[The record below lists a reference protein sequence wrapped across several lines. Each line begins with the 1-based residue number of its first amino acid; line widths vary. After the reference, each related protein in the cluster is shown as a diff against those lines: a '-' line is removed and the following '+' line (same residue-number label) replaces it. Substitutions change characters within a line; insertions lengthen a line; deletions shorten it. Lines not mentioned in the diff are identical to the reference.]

1 MITTEFGYEQTLY
14 WLKEFEETLEQEKKE
29 YLPHN
34 PRLYRALS
42 GGTIAQIEQFKKE
55 IADYERQYL
64 KKAS

>member
-14 WLKEFEETLEQEKKE
+14 WLKEFEEMLEQEKKQ

-34 PRLYRALS
+34 PRLYRVLA
-42 GGTIAQIEQFKKE
+42 GGTIAQIEDFKKE

-64 KKAS
+64 KKAG